1 MILSI
6 LKKIIGSKN
15 NRDLR
20 RIRKTVA
27 EINSL
32 EESLKLF
39 SDKDLREKTNQF
51 RDRLASG
58 EQLDEMLAEAFATVR
73 ETSRRVLAMRHF
85 DVQLIGGIT
94 LHEGRIAEMRTG
106 EGKTLAATLSA
117 YLNALPAKGV
127 HIITVNDYLAKRDAQ
142 WMLPLYR
149 ALGLSLG
156 VIQSHRGGNEASSF
170 YCSADDENGL
180 TVSTRKEAYAAD
192 ITYGTNNEFGFDYLR
207 DNMAVSSEQLVQG
220 ELFYS
225 VIDEVDSILVDEAR
239 TPLIISGKVSDST
252 KWYSDFTRIVKGMKR
267 DVHYEID
274 EAKKQVH
281 TTEVGVEYVES
292 KLGIKNLYENTQTNF
307 IHYLTATLRAKTIF
321 TKDVDYIIADGQIK
335 IVDEFTGR
343 VLEGRR
349 YSDGLHQALEAKE
362 NVKIQDENQTL
373 ASITYQNYFRMYEN
387 LAGMTGTAKTEE
399 EEFVQIYNLEV
410 VEIPTNL
417 PIQRSDQQDAVYKTN
432 SAKLDAV
439 IEDIKLRNTK
449 GQPILLGTVSVEA
462 SEEISKL
469 LTSKGIVHNVLNAKN
484 HEEEAN
490 IVAQAG
496 RLGAVT
502 VATNMAGR
510 GVDIKLGGN
519 PEDMAIQLQIKE
531 NQQDNP
537 NFLKTKIV
545 EFESK
550 VEKEKQDVLELGG
563 LYVLGTERHES
574 RRIDNQLRGR
584 SGRQGDPGES
594 RFYISLQDDLMRRFQ
609 GERIESIMNK
619 LNLPDEERIEQSMV
633 TKSIERAQAQV
644 ESLNFEIRKNVLKFD
659 QVLNQQRDVIYKWR
673 RELLRSESIHDL
685 IEGWFEDVV
694 DLISKN
700 IENYKKS
707 YESLDQF
714 KDLVENELSELLS
727 DAAKNKLFQNL
738 EINDNLDIEKSLKDL
753 FYDNEKQD
761 ENNFWNLARGSALS
775 FIDQSWKDHLAEMD
789 YLRSGIGLRAMGQ
802 RDPLVEYQN
811 EGYDLFEELIDNVKF
826 SVIRILLNF
835 DKNLIVQK
843 EKNIDDN
850 VKEKT
855 ITKDKIGRNDPCYCG
870 SGKKY
875 KKCGMVDACI
885 KKS

>member
-1 MILSI
+1 LSI
-6 LKKIIGSKN
+6 FKKVLSVGSGKLASELNTVVDAIN
-15 NRDLR
+15 NKEQEFEKLSDQ
-20 RIRKTVA
+20 
-27 EINSL
+27 EI
-32 EESLKLF
+32 
-39 SDKDLREKTNQF
+39 KTNFQN
-51 RDRLASG
+51 LYK
-58 EQLDEMLAEAFATVR
+58 QLNDSPSSIEVEAFAYTR
-73 ETSRRVLAMRHF
+73 EAAKRTLGQRHY
-85 DVQLIGGIT
+85 DVQIFGG
-94 LHEGRIAEMRTG
+94 LVLLRNKIAEMKTG
-106 EGKTLAATLSA
+106 EGKTLVSTLPIS
-117 YLNALPAKGV
+117 LMALYKKGV
-127 HIITVNDYLAKRDAQ
+127 HVVTVNEYLAKRDAE
-142 WMLPLYR
+142 WMSPIYEF
-149 ALGLSLG
+149 LGLEVGL
-156 VIQSHRGGNEASSF
+156 IHSSQDPLDK
-170 YCSADDENGL
+170 AA
-180 TVSTRKEAYAAD
+180 AYQKD

-207 DNMAVSSEQLVQG
+207 DNMAISSEQLVQG

-252 KWYSDFTRIVKGMKR
+252 KWYSDFTKIVKGMKKE
-267 DVHYEID
+267 VHYEID

-281 TTEVGVEYVES
+281 TTESGVEYVES
-292 KLGIKNLYENTQTNF
+292 KLGISNLYENTQTNF

-321 TKDVDYIIADGQIK
+321 TKDVDYIVTDGQIK

-410 VEIPTNL
+410 IEIPTNL
-417 PIQRSDQQDAVYKTN
+417 PIQRMDQQDAVYKTN
-432 SAKLDAV
+432 TAKLDAV
-439 IEDIKLRNTK
+439 IEDIKIRNEK

-462 SEEISKL
+462 SEEISKI

-484 HEEEAN
+484 HEQEAQ
-490 IVAQAG
+490 IISQAG

-519 PEDMAIQLQIKE
+519 PEEIAIQQQINE

-537 NFLKTKIV
+537 SFL
-545 EFESK
+545 ESK
-550 VEKEKQDVLELGG
+550 VLQFESQVQEEKQKVIELGG

-673 RELLRSESIHDL
+673 RELLRSEKINDL
-685 IEGWFEDVV
+685 IESWLSDVLETV
-694 DLISKN
+694 DNN
-700 IENYKKS
+700 IDSYKKT
-707 YESLDQF
+707 YENLEHFQE
-714 KDLVENELSELLS
+714 LVENELSELLS
-727 DAAKNKLFQNL
+727 DVSRTKFIENLQINDDLDIYKNL
-738 EINDNLDIEKSLKDL
+738 EDL
-753 FYDNEKQD
+753 FRENEVQD
-761 ENNFWNLARGSALS
+761 QSNFWNLARGSALS
-775 FIDQSWKDHLAEMD
+775 FIDQLWKDHLSEMD

-811 EGYDLFEELIDNVKF
+811 EGYDLFEDLINNVKF

-835 DKNLIVQK
+835 DKNLIVKK

-855 ITKDKIGRNDPCYCG
+855 IPKDKIGRNDPCYCG

-875 KKCGMVDACI
+875 KKCGLVDKCI

>member
-1 MILSI
+1 MSIFKRVLSV
-6 LKKIIGSKN
+6 GSGKLASELN
-15 NRDLR
+15 D
-20 RIRKTVA
+20 VVQA
-27 EINSL
+27 INDK
-32 EESLKLF
+32 EKEFELF
-39 SDKDLREKTNQF
+39 SDEEIKLNFQELSKKLNGDPQSIEV
-51 RDRLASG
+51 
-58 EQLDEMLAEAFATVR
+58 EAFAYIR
-73 ETSRRVLAMRHF
+73 EAAKRTLGQRHY
-85 DVQLIGGIT
+85 DVQLFGG
-94 LHEGRIAEMRTG
+94 LVLLRNKIAEMKTG
-106 EGKTLAATLSA
+106 EGKTLVSTLPIS
-117 YLNALPAKGV
+117 LMALFKKGV
-127 HIITVNDYLAKRDAQ
+127 HVVTVNEYLAKRDAE
-142 WMLPLYR
+142 WMSPIYNF
-149 ALGLSLG
+149 LGLE
-156 VIQSHRGGNEASSF
+156 V
-170 YCSADDENGL
+170 GL
-180 TVSTRKEAYAAD
+180 IHSNQDPAEKNQAYKKD

-207 DNMAVSSEQLVQG
+207 DNMAISKEQLVQG

-252 KWYSDFTRIVKGMKR
+252 KWYSEFTKIVKGMKR
-267 DVHYEID
+267 DIHYEID

-281 TTEVGVEYVES
+281 TTELGVEYVES
-292 KLGIKNLYENTQTNF
+292 KLGISNLYENTKTNF
-307 IHYLTATLRAKTIF
+307 IHYLTATLRAKTIYV
-321 TKDVDYIIADGQIK
+321 KDVDYIIGDGQIK

-399 EEFVQIYNLEV
+399 DEFVQIYNLEV

-417 PIQRSDQQDAVYKTN
+417 PVQRVDQQDAVYKTN
-432 SAKLDAV
+432 KAKLEAV
-439 IEDIKLRNTK
+439 IEDIKIRNQN

-462 SEEISKL
+462 SEEISKI

-484 HEEEAN
+484 HEQEAN
-490 IVAQAG
+490 IIAQAG
-496 RLGAVT
+496 KLGAVT

-519 PEDMAIQLQIKE
+519 ADEMALQLQIKE
-531 NQQDNP
+531 EKLENP
-537 NFLKTKIV
+537 NYLISKIK
-545 EFESK
+545 ELEDN
-550 VEKEKQDVLELGG
+550 VEKEKEKVLSLGG

-594 RFYISLQDDLMRRFQ
+594 RFYISLQDELMRRFQ

-619 LNLPDEERIEQSMV
+619 LNLPDDERIEQSMV

-673 RELLRSESIHDL
+673 RELLRSENISSL
-685 IEGWFEDVV
+685 IEGWLSDVLETV
-694 DLISKN
+694 ANN
-700 IENYKKS
+700 IESFKKS
-707 YESLDQF
+707 YENLEHF
-714 KDLVENELSELLS
+714 NELVENELGELLS
-727 DAAKNKLFQNL
+727 DLARGKFLKNL
-738 EINDNLDIEKSLKDL
+738 EINDDLDIYKDL
-753 FYDNEKQD
+753 ENLFNDNENQD
-761 ENNFWNLARGSALS
+761 KENFWRLARGSALS
-775 FIDQSWKDHLAEMD
+775 FIDQSWKDHLSEMD

-811 EGYDLFEELIDNVKF
+811 EGYDLFEELINNVKF

-835 DKNLIVQK
+835 DKTLIVQK

-850 VKEKT
+850 VKDKV
-855 ITKDKIGRNDPCYCG
+855 IAKDKIGRNDPCYCG
-870 SGKKY
+870 SGKKF
-875 KKCGMVDACI
+875 KKCGLVDKCI

>member
-1 MILSI
+1 MGARHQLNLSI
-6 LKKIIGSKN
+6 FKKVLSVGSGKLASELN
-15 NRDLR
+15 SVVD
-20 RIRKTVA
+20 A
-27 EINSL
+27 INSK
-32 EESLKLF
+32 EQEFEKL
-39 SDKDLREKTNQF
+39 SDQEIKTNFQN
-51 RDRLASG
+51 LSK
-58 EQLDEMLAEAFATVR
+58 QLNDSPSKIEVEAFAYTR
-73 ETSRRVLAMRHF
+73 EAAKRTLGQRHY
-85 DVQLIGGIT
+85 DVQIFGG
-94 LHEGRIAEMRTG
+94 LVLLRNKIAEMKTG
-106 EGKTLAATLSA
+106 EGKTLVSTLPIS
-117 YLNALPAKGV
+117 LMALYKKGV
-127 HIITVNDYLAKRDAQ
+127 HVVTVNEYLAKRDAE
-142 WMLPLYR
+142 WMSPIYEF
-149 ALGLSLG
+149 LGLEVGL
-156 VIQSHRGGNEASSF
+156 IHSSQDPLDK
-170 YCSADDENGL
+170 AG
-180 TVSTRKEAYAAD
+180 AYQKD

-252 KWYSDFTRIVKGMKR
+252 KWYSDFTKIVKGMKK

-292 KLGIKNLYENTQTNF
+292 KLGISNLYENTQTNF

-321 TKDVDYIIADGQIK
+321 TKDVDYIVSDGQIK

-410 VEIPTNL
+410 IEIPTNL
-417 PIQRSDQQDAVYKTN
+417 PIQRMDQQDAVYKTN
-432 SAKLDAV
+432 TAKLDAV
-439 IEDIKLRNTK
+439 IEDIKIRNEK

-462 SEEISKL
+462 SEEISKI

-484 HEEEAN
+484 HEQEAH
-490 IVAQAG
+490 IIAQAG

-519 PEDMAIQLQIKE
+519 PEEMAIQQQINE

-537 NFLKTKIV
+537 SFL
-545 EFESK
+545 ESK
-550 VEKEKQDVLELGG
+550 VLQFESQVQEEKQKVIELGG

-673 RELLRSESIHDL
+673 RELLRSEKINDL
-685 IEGWFEDVV
+685 IESWLSDVLETV
-694 DLISKN
+694 ENN
-700 IENYKKS
+700 IESYKKS
-707 YESLDQF
+707 YENLEHFQE
-714 KDLVENELSELLS
+714 LVENELSELLS
-727 DAAKNKLFQNL
+727 DVSRTKFIENLQINDDLDIYKNL
-738 EINDNLDIEKSLKDL
+738 EDL
-753 FYDNEKQD
+753 FRENEVQD
-761 ENNFWNLARGSALS
+761 QSNFWNLARGSALS
-775 FIDQSWKDHLAEMD
+775 FIDQLWKDHLSEMD

-811 EGYDLFEELIDNVKF
+811 EGYDLFEDLINNVKF

-855 ITKDKIGRNDPCYCG
+855 IPKDKIGRNDPCYCG

-875 KKCGMVDACI
+875 KKCGLVDKCI

>member
-1 MILSI
+1 MSIFKRVLSV
-6 LKKIIGSKN
+6 GSGKLVSELN
-15 NRDLR
+15 D
-20 RIRKTVA
+20 VVQA
-27 EINSL
+27 INDK
-32 EESLKLF
+32 EKEFELF
-39 SDKDLREKTNQF
+39 SDEEIKLNFQELSKKLNGDPQSIEV
-51 RDRLASG
+51 
-58 EQLDEMLAEAFATVR
+58 EAFAYIR
-73 ETSRRVLAMRHF
+73 EAAKRTLGQRHY
-85 DVQLIGGIT
+85 DVQLFGG
-94 LHEGRIAEMRTG
+94 LVLLRNKIAEMKTG
-106 EGKTLAATLSA
+106 EGKTLVSTLPIS
-117 YLNALPAKGV
+117 LMALFKKGV
-127 HIITVNDYLAKRDAQ
+127 HVVTVNEYLAKRDAE
-142 WMLPLYR
+142 WMSPIYNF
-149 ALGLSLG
+149 LGLE
-156 VIQSHRGGNEASSF
+156 V
-170 YCSADDENGL
+170 GL
-180 TVSTRKEAYAAD
+180 IHSNQDPAEKNQAYKKD

-207 DNMAVSSEQLVQG
+207 DNMAISREQLVQG

-252 KWYSDFTRIVKGMKR
+252 KWYSEFTKIVKGMKR
-267 DVHYEID
+267 DIHYEID

-281 TTEVGVEYVES
+281 TTELGVEYVES
-292 KLGIKNLYENTQTNF
+292 KLGISNLYENTKTNF
-307 IHYLTATLRAKTIF
+307 IHYLTATLRAKTIYL
-321 TKDVDYIIADGQIK
+321 KDVDYIIGDGQIK

-417 PIQRSDQQDAVYKTN
+417 PVQRVDQQDAVYKTN
-432 SAKLDAV
+432 KAKLEAV
-439 IEDIKLRNTK
+439 IEDIRIRNQN

-462 SEEISKL
+462 SEEISKI
-469 LTSKGIVHNVLNAKN
+469 LTSKGIIHNVLNAKN
-484 HEEEAN
+484 HEQEAN
-490 IVAQAG
+490 IIAQAG
-496 RLGAVT
+496 KLGAVT

-519 PEDMAIQLQIKE
+519 ADEMALQLQIKE
-531 NQQDNP
+531 EKVENP
-537 NFLKTKIV
+537 NYLISKIK
-545 EFESK
+545 ELEDN
-550 VEKEKQDVLELGG
+550 VEKEKEKVLSLGG

-594 RFYISLQDDLMRRFQ
+594 RFYISLQDELMRRFQ

-619 LNLPDEERIEQSMV
+619 LNLPDDERIEQSMV

-673 RELLRSESIHDL
+673 RELLRSENISSL
-685 IEGWFEDVV
+685 IEGWLSDVLETV
-694 DLISKN
+694 ANN
-700 IENYKKS
+700 IESFKKS
-707 YESLDQF
+707 YDNLEHF
-714 KDLVENELSELLS
+714 NELVENELGELLS
-727 DAAKNKLFQNL
+727 DLVRSKFLKNL
-738 EINDNLDIEKSLKDL
+738 EINDDLDIYKDLENL
-753 FYDNEKQD
+753 FYDNENQD
-761 ENNFWNLARGSALS
+761 KENFWRLARGSALS

-811 EGYDLFEELIDNVKF
+811 EGYDLFEELINNVKF

-835 DKNLIVQK
+835 DKTFIVQK

-850 VKEKT
+850 VKDKV
-855 ITKDKIGRNDPCYCG
+855 IAKDKIGRNDPCYCG
-870 SGKKY
+870 SGKKF
-875 KKCGMVDACI
+875 KKCGLVDKCI

>member
-1 MILSI
+1 LSI
-6 LKKIIGSKN
+6 FKRVLSVGSGKLASELN
-15 NRDLR
+15 D
-20 RIRKTVA
+20 VVQA
-27 EINSL
+27 INDK
-32 EESLKLF
+32 EKEFELF
-39 SDKDLREKTNQF
+39 SDEEIKLNFQELSKKLNGDPQSIEV
-51 RDRLASG
+51 
-58 EQLDEMLAEAFATVR
+58 EAFAYIR
-73 ETSRRVLAMRHF
+73 EAAKRTLGQRHY
-85 DVQLIGGIT
+85 DVQLFGG
-94 LHEGRIAEMRTG
+94 LVLLRNKIAEMKTG
-106 EGKTLAATLSA
+106 EGKTLVSTLPIS
-117 YLNALPAKGV
+117 LMALFKKGV
-127 HIITVNDYLAKRDAQ
+127 HVVTVNEYLAKRDAE
-142 WMLPLYR
+142 WMSPIYNF
-149 ALGLSLG
+149 LGLE
-156 VIQSHRGGNEASSF
+156 V
-170 YCSADDENGL
+170 GL
-180 TVSTRKEAYAAD
+180 IHSNQDPAEKNQAYKKD

-207 DNMAVSSEQLVQG
+207 DNMAISREQLVQG

-252 KWYSDFTRIVKGMKR
+252 KWYSEFTKIVKGMKR
-267 DVHYEID
+267 DIHYEID

-281 TTEVGVEYVES
+281 TTELGVEYVES
-292 KLGIKNLYENTQTNF
+292 KLGISNLYENTKTNF
-307 IHYLTATLRAKTIF
+307 IHYLTATLRAKTIYV
-321 TKDVDYIIADGQIK
+321 KDVDYIIGDGQIK

-399 EEFVQIYNLEV
+399 DEFVQIYNLEV

-417 PIQRSDQQDAVYKTN
+417 PVQRVDQQDAVYKTN
-432 SAKLDAV
+432 KAKLEAV
-439 IEDIKLRNTK
+439 IEDIKIRNQN

-462 SEEISKL
+462 SEEISKI

-484 HEEEAN
+484 HEQEAN
-490 IVAQAG
+490 IIAQAG
-496 RLGAVT
+496 KLGAVT

-519 PEDMAIQLQIKE
+519 ADEMALQLQINEEKLE
-531 NQQDNP
+531 NQNYLKSKIKELEDN
-537 NFLKTKIV
+537 
-545 EFESK
+545 
-550 VEKEKQDVLELGG
+550 VEKEKEKVISLGG

-594 RFYISLQDDLMRRFQ
+594 RFYISLQDELMRRFQ

-619 LNLPDEERIEQSMV
+619 LNLPDDERIEQSMV

-673 RELLRSESIHDL
+673 RELLRSENISSL
-685 IEGWFEDVV
+685 IEGWLSDVLETV
-694 DLISKN
+694 ANN
-700 IENYKKS
+700 IESFKKS
-707 YESLDQF
+707 YENLEHF
-714 KDLVENELSELLS
+714 NELVENELVELLS
-727 DAAKNKLFQNL
+727 DLARGKFLKNL
-738 EINDNLDIEKSLKDL
+738 EINDDLDIYKDL
-753 FYDNEKQD
+753 ENLFNDNEYQD
-761 ENNFWNLARGSALS
+761 KENFWRLARGSALS

-811 EGYDLFEELIDNVKF
+811 EGYDLFEELINNVKF

-835 DKNLIVQK
+835 DKTLIVQK

-850 VKEKT
+850 VKDKV
-855 ITKDKIGRNDPCYCG
+855 IAKDKIGRNDPCYCG
-870 SGKKY
+870 SGKKF
-875 KKCGMVDACI
+875 KKCGLVDKCI

>member
-1 MILSI
+1 LSI
-6 LKKIIGSKN
+6 FKKVLSVGSGKLASELN
-15 NRDLR
+15 SVVD
-20 RIRKTVA
+20 A
-27 EINSL
+27 INSK
-32 EESLKLF
+32 EQEFEKL
-39 SDKDLREKTNQF
+39 SDQEIKTNFQN
-51 RDRLASG
+51 LSK
-58 EQLDEMLAEAFATVR
+58 QLNDSPSKIEVEAFAYTR
-73 ETSRRVLAMRHF
+73 EAAKRTLGQRHY
-85 DVQLIGGIT
+85 DVQIFGG
-94 LHEGRIAEMRTG
+94 LVLLRNKIAEMKTG
-106 EGKTLAATLSA
+106 EGKTLVSTLPIS
-117 YLNALPAKGV
+117 LMALYKKGV
-127 HIITVNDYLAKRDAQ
+127 HVVTVNEYLAKRDAE
-142 WMLPLYR
+142 WMSPIYEF
-149 ALGLSLG
+149 LGLEVGL
-156 VIQSHRGGNEASSF
+156 IHSSQDPLDK
-170 YCSADDENGL
+170 AG
-180 TVSTRKEAYAAD
+180 AYQKD

-252 KWYSDFTRIVKGMKR
+252 KWYSDFTKIVKGMKK

-292 KLGIKNLYENTQTNF
+292 KLGISNLYENTQTNF

-321 TKDVDYIIADGQIK
+321 TKDVDYIVSDGQIK

-410 VEIPTNL
+410 IEIPTNL
-417 PIQRSDQQDAVYKTN
+417 PIQRMDQQDAVYKTN
-432 SAKLDAV
+432 TAKLDAV
-439 IEDIKLRNTK
+439 IEDIKIRNEK

-462 SEEISKL
+462 SEEISKI

-484 HEEEAN
+484 HEQEAQ
-490 IVAQAG
+490 IIAQAG

-519 PEDMAIQLQIKE
+519 PEEMATQQQINE

-537 NFLKTKIV
+537 SFL
-545 EFESK
+545 ESK
-550 VEKEKQDVLELGG
+550 VLQFESQVQEEKQKVLELGG

-673 RELLRSESIHDL
+673 RELLRSEKINDL
-685 IEGWFEDVV
+685 IESWLSDVLETV
-694 DLISKN
+694 DIN
-700 IENYKKS
+700 IESYKKS
-707 YESLDQF
+707 YENLEHFQE
-714 KDLVENELSELLS
+714 LVENELSELLS
-727 DAAKNKLFQNL
+727 DVSRNKFMKNLQINDDLDIYKNL
-738 EINDNLDIEKSLKDL
+738 EDL
-753 FYDNEKQD
+753 FRENESQD
-761 ENNFWNLARGSALS
+761 QSNFWNLARGSALS
-775 FIDQSWKDHLAEMD
+775 FIDQLWKDHLSEMD

-811 EGYDLFEELIDNVKF
+811 EGYDLFEDLINNVKF
-826 SVIRILLNF
+826 SVIRILMNF

-875 KKCGMVDACI
+875 KKCGLVDKCI

>member
-1 MILSI
+1 MSIFKKVLSV
-6 LKKIIGSKN
+6 GSGKLASELN
-15 NRDLR
+15 D
-20 RIRKTVA
+20 VVQA
-27 EINSL
+27 INDK
-32 EESLKLF
+32 EKEFELF
-39 SDKDLREKTNQF
+39 SDEEIKVNFQDLSKKLNGDPQNIEV
-51 RDRLASG
+51 
-58 EQLDEMLAEAFATVR
+58 EAFAYIR
-73 ETSRRVLAMRHF
+73 EAAKRTLGQRHY
-85 DVQLIGGIT
+85 DVQIFGG
-94 LHEGRIAEMRTG
+94 LVLLRNKIAEMKTG
-106 EGKTLAATLSA
+106 EGKTLVSTLPIS
-117 YLNALPAKGV
+117 LMALFKKGV
-127 HIITVNDYLAKRDAQ
+127 HVVTVNEYLAKRDAE
-142 WMLPLYR
+142 WMSPIYNF
-149 ALGLSLG
+149 LGLE
-156 VIQSHRGGNEASSF
+156 V
-170 YCSADDENGL
+170 GL
-180 TVSTRKEAYAAD
+180 IHSNQDPEEKNKAYKKD

-207 DNMAVSSEQLVQG
+207 DNMAISSEQLVQG

-252 KWYSDFTRIVKGMKR
+252 KWYSEFTKIVKGMKR
-267 DVHYEID
+267 DIHYEID

-281 TTEVGVEYVES
+281 TTEIGVEYVES
-292 KLGIKNLYENTQTNF
+292 KLGISNLYENTKTNF

-321 TKDVDYIIADGQIK
+321 VKDVDYIVADGQIK

-343 VLEGRR
+343 ILEGRR

-399 EEFVQIYNLEV
+399 EEFVQIYNLDV

-417 PIQRSDQQDAVYKTN
+417 PIQRTDQQDAVYKTN
-432 SAKLDAV
+432 KAKLDAV
-439 IEDIKLRNTK
+439 IQDIQLRNQN

-462 SEEISKL
+462 SEEISKI

-484 HEEEAN
+484 HEQEAN
-490 IVAQAG
+490 IIAQAG
-496 RLGAVT
+496 KLGAVT

-519 PEDMAIQLQIKE
+519 PEEMALQLQINE
-531 NQQDNP
+531 NELDNT
-537 NFLKTKIV
+537 NYLKSKIL
-545 EFESK
+545 ELEK
-550 VEKEKQDVLELGG
+550 NVEKEKEKVLSLGG

-594 RFYISLQDDLMRRFQ
+594 RFYISLQDELMRRFQ

-673 RELLRSESIHDL
+673 RELLRSENISDL
-685 IEGWFEDVV
+685 IESWLTDVLEIV
-694 DLISKN
+694 SNN
-700 IENYKKS
+700 IDSYKKS
-707 YESLDQF
+707 YENLEHF
-714 KDLVENELSELLS
+714 NELVDNELSELLS
-727 DAAKNKLFQNL
+727 DSVKSKFLKNIQ
-738 EINDNLDIEKSLKDL
+738 INDNLEIYKDL
-753 FYDNEKQD
+753 KYLFDYNEQQD
-761 ENNFWNLARGSALS
+761 SDNFWNLARGSALS
-775 FIDQSWKDHLAEMD
+775 FIDQSWKDHLSEMD

-811 EGYDLFEELIDNVKF
+811 EGYDLFEELINNVKF
-826 SVIRILLNF
+826 SVIRILFNF

-850 VKEKT
+850 VKEKVF
-855 ITKDKIGRNDPCYCG
+855 TKDKIGRNDPCYCG

-875 KKCGMVDACI
+875 KKCGLVNKCI